1 MVLVAALFAAAID
14 VDALLLGARRVS
26 ARSALTAVLSVRLV
40 PVLARDARRLDEARR
55 CRADGGGTGAA
66 AKVAVLRAICA
77 GALDRA
83 GEVATTLEVRGY
95 GTHGRPRRRREP
107 WSRQDL
113 AFAASALAILVLAVG
128 GRAAGLASF
137 TAVPALD
144 APVGVD
150 ELALAAA
157 LAAAVLAP
165 FAVRRG
171 MR

>member
-1 MVLVAALFAAAID
+1 METRHRFYAAP
-14 VDALLLGARRVS
+14 
-26 ARSALTAVLSVRLV
+26 ARSALTAVLCVRLV

-55 CRADGGGTGAA
+55 CRADGGGTGAP
-66 AKVAVLRAICA
+66 AKLAVLRAICA

-83 GEVATTLEVRGY
+83 GDVATTLEVRGY
-95 GTHGRPRRRREP
+95 GTHSRPERRREP
-107 WSRQDL
+107 WSRQDI
-113 AFAASALAILVLAVG
+113 AFAISAIAILALAIG

-137 TAVPALD
+137 SAVPALD
-144 APVGVD
+144 SPVGPG